1 LGSRTTNLR
10 QYLQADLENDEEFY
24 KGVVY
29 TFVVKVSSMSEYR
42 RKEENLPSPIHI
54 KQLKACWIKR
64 IKCLKEI
71 LVDCD
76 TISVKRGESYLKL
89 IELDLVGKPRS

>member
-1 LGSRTTNLR
+1 LANNFISLGSRITNLR
-10 QYLQADLENDEEFY
+10 QYLQDDLENDEEFY
-24 KGVVY
+24 KGVVT
-29 TFVVKVSSMSEYR
+29 TFVMKVSNMSELK
-42 RKEENLPSPIHI
+42 RKEEDLPSIVHI

-76 TISVKRGESYLKL
+76 TISVKKGESY
-89 IELDLVGKPRS
+89 